1 MISSILAVEC
11 HQTRNQPVR
20 FCQNIKLPPCDDH
33 MKPTSLFRMER
44 RKDGREGGE
53 GGKEGRNEEKERK
66 RGYRREKRRRK
77 KLREREREKRP
88 EKEID
93 VVT

>member
-44 RKDGREGGE
+44 RKDGREGGRE
-53 GGKEGRNEEKERK
+53 GKGGKREETKRKKEKEDIEERKEEEKN
-66 RGYRREKRRRK
+66 
-77 KLREREREKRP
+77 
-88 EKEID
+88 
-93 VVT
+93 